1 MAWKPN
7 YCTTLELAAYA
18 RIPSG
23 DTADDVQ
30 IGLAITAAS
39 RAVDKFTGRQ
49 FGLTGSAV
57 ARVYTYAGECVDGRR
72 ALPVD
77 DVQTTTG
84 LAVALDLDENGVFE
98 QSLVNATD
106 YDLWPYN
113 AAADG
118 KPWTHVVLR
127 PTAAAY
133 FPSVARG
140 VQVTANFGWSA
151 VPDAVKQAT
160 LIQANRLLKRREAAF
175 GVTGSPEMGGE
186 LRLLERLDPDVAVGL
201 RPYRRIWGAR

>member
-1 MAWKPN
+1 MAWKPD

-23 DTADDVQ
+23 DTLDDVQ
-30 IGLAITAAS
+30 IGLAIAAAS
-39 RAVDKFTGRQ
+39 RAVDLYTARQ

-57 ARVYTYAGECVDGRR
+57 ARTYSYSGVCIDGRR
-72 ALPVD
+72 ALSID

-84 LAVALDLDENGVFE
+84 LAVALDFDGDGTFE
-98 QSLVNATD
+98 ETLTYGTD
-106 YDLWPYN
+106 FDLWPHN

-118 KPWTHVVLR
+118 KPWTHLVARAGVTLPCR
-127 PTAAAY
+127 
-133 FPSVARG
+133 ARG
-140 VQVTANFGWSA
+140 VQVTANWGWSA

-160 LIQANRLLKRREAAF
+160 LVQANRLLKRRDAAF

-186 LRLLERLDPDVAVGL
+186 LRLLAALDPDVSVGL